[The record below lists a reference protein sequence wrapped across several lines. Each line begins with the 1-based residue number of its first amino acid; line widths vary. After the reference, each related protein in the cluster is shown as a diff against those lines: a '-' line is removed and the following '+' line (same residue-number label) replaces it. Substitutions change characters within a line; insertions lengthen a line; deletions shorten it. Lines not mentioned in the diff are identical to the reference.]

1 MTGYAQE
8 RRDVCRHGDL
18 VRRRG
23 DRPPSRDVHRRG
35 DRSPSRARVKALHT
49 AYVDALL
56 RMIER
61 TKREAGYPTQET
73 VIV

>member
-1 MTGYAQE
+1 MPAVVRAVPE
-8 RRDVCRHGDL
+8 RTARDGGGRAH
-18 VRRRG
+18 RPRT
-23 DRPPSRDVHRRG
+23 DRPLAVA
-35 DRSPSRARVKALHT
+35 RAVKALHT

>member
-1 MTGYAQE
+1 VSLCQRWCAPFPNG
-8 RRDVCRHGDL
+8 RL
-18 VRRRG
+18 VTAVG
-23 DRPPSRDVHRRG
+23 APVDPGPID
-35 DRSPSRARVKALHT
+35 DSPSRERVKALHT